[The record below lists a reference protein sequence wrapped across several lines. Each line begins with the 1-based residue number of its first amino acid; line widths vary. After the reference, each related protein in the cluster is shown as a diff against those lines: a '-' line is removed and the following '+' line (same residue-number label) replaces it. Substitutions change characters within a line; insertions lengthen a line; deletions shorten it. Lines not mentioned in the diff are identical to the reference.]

1 MSNAEQVAVK
11 IRPMT
16 RSDIFDILA
25 LDKKSAASKSSLT
38 YKDMVTT
45 DPGGPLDMSF
55 VAETGSAIC
64 GFAIARLAYVMIPLT
79 GVCIL
84 HSILVDP
91 EHQHRGIGVRLL
103 GRIVARCQEEGI
115 GTIRTLIEEQNEE
128 LIRFV
133 EPLGFRRS
141 AVLNYDKTFE
151 G

>member
-1 MSNAEQVAVK
+1 MNSKEQGTVK

-16 RSDIFDILA
+16 RTDIYDILG
-25 LDKKSAASKSSLT
+25 LDKKFGKSKSSLT

-55 VAETGSAIC
+55 VAEAGGVII
-64 GFAIARLAYVMIPLT
+64 GFAIAHVAYVMIPLA

-84 HSILVDP
+84 NSILVDP
-91 EHQHRGIGVRLL
+91 DYQNHGIGVRLL
-103 GRIVARCQEEGI
+103 GKIVAHCQEEGI
-115 GTIRTLIEEQNEE
+115 GTIRTLIEEQNED

-141 AVLNYDKTFE
+141 NVLNYDKTFE

>member
-1 MSNAEQVAVK
+1 MSNAEQVLVK

-16 RSDIFDILA
+16 RSDIDDILA
-25 LDKKSAASKSSLT
+25 LDKKSDRSKSSLT
-38 YKDMVTT
+38 HKDMVTT

-55 VAETGSAIC
+55 VAETGGAIC

-91 EHQHRGIGVRLL
+91 DHQHRGIGVRLL

-115 GTIRTLIEEQNEE
+115 GTIRTLIEEKNEE

>member
-1 MSNAEQVAVK
+1 MNNSEQNVK

-16 RSDIFDILA
+16 RSDIHEILA
-25 LDKKSAASKSSLT
+25 LDKKLGRSKSSLT

-45 DPGGPLDMSF
+45 DPGGPLDVSF
-55 VAETGSAIC
+55 VAEVNGTII
-64 GFAIARLAYVMIPLT
+64 GFAIAHLAYVMIPLT

-91 EHQHRGIGVRLL
+91 DYQNRGIGVQLL
-103 GRIVARCQEEGI
+103 GRIVAHCQEEGI

-141 AVLNYDKTFE
+141 NVLNYDKTFE